1 MILKT
6 KRLLKNLIFSTMN
19 INVSDIYSQYGADDR
34 SGQQLYNMICD
45 CSDQTVVLNMSNL
58 TSFSS
63 VFLNVSI
70 GRLITEKGKEYVKNT
85 IKFTQLTKSQAVRLK
100 EYFDRFDDVQA

>member
-1 MILKT
+1 
-6 KRLLKNLIFSTMN
+6 MN
-19 INVSDIYSQYGADDR
+19 IIISDIYTQYGADDR
-34 SGQQLYNMICD
+34 CGRQLYNMICD
-45 CSDQTVVLNMSNL
+45 CKDQTVVLNMSNL
-58 TSFSS
+58 TTFST

-100 EYFDRFDDVQA
+100 EYFDRFNDVQA